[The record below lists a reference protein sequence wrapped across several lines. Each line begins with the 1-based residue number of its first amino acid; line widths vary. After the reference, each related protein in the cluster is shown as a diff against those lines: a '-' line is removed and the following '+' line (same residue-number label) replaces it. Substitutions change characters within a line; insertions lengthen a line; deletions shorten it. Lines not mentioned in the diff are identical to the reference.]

1 MKNSVANQIY
11 MSENQLFNMVSK
23 LFDLVFFME
32 YIPSGEFMYLRVSE
46 AAKKLASLTDDDI
59 GKTIREIYPQQI
71 SHYLNEKYR
80 TCITKNE
87 PIVFRDQMNI
97 NTEER
102 FGETILFPIFSGN
115 RRYVLGLTR
124 DVTRIVHLETAQSKD
139 SITGLPLMD
148 TFLSSLE
155 QKFLRENFET
165 FYWAFL
171 YINVHQLSFLRYEQ
185 DSSFETDLLKGIVDR
200 LKRFLNKEDKMS
212 RVSGNEFILA
222 LRFENLNEINQVVE
236 GMSEALM
243 QSFKLRN
250 NIETVVTSSIGISVV
265 DKSSLDV
272 QKYISNAFVAM
283 LSAKSNG
290 KNQVVYANEKREFD
304 RSNRTDELEND
315 LYYAIE
321 KEQISIH
328 YQPKLNLQNNVIS
341 VEALLRWNHPKYGFV
356 SPFEF
361 IEIAESNKYIRT
373 LGRWVLNQ
381 SCLDYLDLSIDHPSL
396 TVAVNVSPIQ
406 LQDPLFIKS
415 AKEIIKKHAIPDGA
429 IELEITENAVMNI
442 HMLQDQLE
450 SLSQAGF
457 NIVLDDFGKSYSSM
471 NYLKNLPV
479 KKIKIDRCFIQHM
492 DLNEKDQQI
501 VQMMIQLA
509 LNLGMEITAE
519 GVEKVE
525 QLELLREMGC
535 TEIQGYYYSKP
546 IPITQV
552 EEFLTT
558 VIAL

>member
-46 AAKKLASLTDDDI
+46 AAKKMALLTDDDI
-59 GKTIREIYPQQI
+59 GKTITEIYPQQI

-102 FGETILFPIFSGN
+102 FGETILFPIFSGD

-165 FYWAFL
+165 FCWAFL
-171 YINVHQLSFLRYEQ
+171 YINVHQLSFFRYEQ

-222 LRFENLNEINQVVE
+222 LRFENLNEINPVVE

-250 NIETVVTSSIGISVV
+250 NIDTVVTSSIGISVV

-272 QKYISNAFVAM
+272 QKYISKAFEAM

-381 SCLDYLDLSIDHPSL
+381 SCLDYLDLIIDHPSL

-450 SLSQAGF
+450 SLNQAGF

-546 IPITQV
+546 IPMTQV

-558 VIAL
+558 AIAL